1 MLTRM
6 ALCCCRSRQ
15 PFPKGLRALLATLG
29 EIWPEAA
36 GQVDATLTDRR
47 AHDDAA
53 VRKAYLRAVRMVHPD
68 KLSGVE
74 EVERRVLA
82 QKIFALLSEKFSEES
97 QD

>member
-6 ALCCCRSRQ
+6 ALCCCRCRQ

-53 VRKAYLRAVRMVHPD
+53 VRKAYLRAVRMVQPD

-74 EVERRVLA
+74 RWVLA
-82 QKIFALLSEKFSEES
+82 QKLFAVLSEKFNEES
-97 QD
+97 Q